1 MEQNILQELAEIK
14 RNTLLAAKNVLT
26 LSDVA
31 LLTNLSEGYLYTLTS
46 KKLISHYKPNGR
58 LLYFDRS
65 EVEEW
70 QKRNRITTVEEAEG
84 NAAAYCAMKGG
95 AA

>member
-1 MEQNILQELAEIK
+1 MTEIEIKILQELAEIK

-31 LLTNLSEGYLYTLTS
+31 LLTGLSKGHIYMLTS
-46 KKLISHYKPNGR
+46 KKLIPHYKPNGR

-65 EVEEW
+65 EVEDW
-70 QKRNRITTVEEAEG
+70 QKRNRVTTIEEADG
-84 NAAAYCAMKGG
+84 KAAAYCAMKK
-95 AA
+95 